1 MAAQQTLAVTACC
14 RASSRG
20 GFFPGDAASTVS
32 LPLAALLMIC
42 SKDHPSAT
50 LRQAFSSLRR
60 REMLRH
66 PLTAPQRL
74 SIFPARS

>member
-20 GFFPGDAASTVS
+20 GFFPGDVASTVS

-42 SKDHPSAT
+42 GKEHDSTSETGRSVVVQPRV
-50 LRQAFSSLRR
+50 L
-60 REMLRH
+60 H
-66 PLTAPQRL
+66 PLELHRTDWC
-74 SIFPARS
+74 STFM